1 MRPERALL
9 SEIVDY
15 AGLFPPAQLPLEKA
29 VREYAAHLGEEKAWM
44 LGRFIIPAQ
53 RLEEL
58 EPHLVIFSEPLRII
72 VLGKGGRSED
82 EYLKNLNQDKSIK
95 GVWITIETFDCKK
108 GCKNCITANIATYNV
123 LEENNPFTDKTHN
136 TLRPNNTFQVN
147 FNFEDATL
155 KRTYVQASGNVTC
168 YASSIDKVKGFHVF
182 E

>member
-1 MRPERALL
+1 MKKLL
-9 SEIVDY
+9 TLLFLFTILYSPYSHSNILDNFLGNMSTSDVMLYDKSWTEVGPTEIETKLGY
-15 AGLFPPAQLPLEKA
+15 ASTSVNLKA
-29 VREYAAHLGEEKAWM
+29 K
-44 LGRFIIPAQ
+44 
-53 RLEEL
+53 
-58 EPHLVIFSEPLRII
+58 
-72 VLGKGGRSED
+72 
-82 EYLKNLNQDKSIK
+82 LKNLNQDKSIK

>member
-58 EPHLVIFSEPLRII
+58 EPHLVIFSEPVRII
-72 VLGKGGRSED
+72 ALGKGGRSED
-82 EYLKNLNQDKSIK
+82 EYLKNLNQDLTAIK
-95 GVWITIETFDCKK
+95 KENLLKMVFI
-108 GCKNCITANIATYNV
+108 YNF
-123 LEENNPFTDKTHN
+123 LI
-136 TLRPNNTFQVN
+136 L
-147 FNFEDATL
+147 
-155 KRTYVQASGNVTC
+155 
-168 YASSIDKVKGFHVF
+168 
-182 E
+182 